1 MIEVKAQLRH
11 ARISSRKMRLVADMI
26 RGLAAGEAVRRLQMV
41 NKRAAPMVLSTLK
54 SAMANAAHNANLD
67 PETMVVK
74 TITVNQGVPLK
85 RFRPAAMGAAHSYKK
100 HAAHLSITLAATVA
114 PVDSKKKEAPAK
126 EVKAKTTA
134 KKATAAP
141 RAKKPTITS
150 SSARPR
156 K

>member
-67 PETMVVK
+67 PETMIVK
-74 TITVNQGVPLK
+74 TIIVNQGVPLK

-100 HAAHLSITLAATVA
+100 HAAHLSIVLAATVA
-114 PVDSKKKEAPAK
+114 PAETKKKEALAK
-126 EVKAKTTA
+126 EVKAKSTV
-134 KKATAAP
+134 KKVSAAP
-141 RAKKPTITS
+141 RAKKKSTTT
-150 SSARPR
+150 